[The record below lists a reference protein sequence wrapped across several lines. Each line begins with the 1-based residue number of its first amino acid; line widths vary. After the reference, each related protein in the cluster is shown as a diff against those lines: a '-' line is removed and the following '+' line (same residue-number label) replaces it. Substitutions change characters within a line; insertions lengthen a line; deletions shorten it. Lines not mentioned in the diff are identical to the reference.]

1 MEKIEKTIVMVL
13 LLGIIGIVGVAF
25 FNVVKLS
32 EKNMALEQEIL
43 QEAETNSGST
53 SIMSDSR

>member
-13 LLGIIGIVGVAF
+13 LLGVIGIVGVAF
-25 FNVVKLS
+25 FNVIKLS

-43 QEAETNSGST
+43 QEAETNGGDMST
-53 SIMSDSR
+53 MSNSR